1 MYFKIKFLAALFCTC
16 TSIPLISQ
24 NQIEKDSVT
33 TIDLKGV
40 TVEAARISISKK
52 KLPYALSIINTSEID
67 AIKNQLSI
75 QEYLNTIPGI
85 YIQNSSNFAQDARIS
100 IRGAGSRSAFGIRGI
115 KLIVDGIPETT
126 PDGQGQLDNI
136 NLDIIENIELVRS
149 GASALYGNASGGII
163 NIKTKTD
170 FESPFAKF
178 KTTFGSYNRQLYNA
192 TAGIGKGNSKAV
204 FHLGYQTYDGYRDH
218 SSFKQW
224 NFNGNFLHRFN
235 DKLKI
240 NLLVNYADSPEAQDA
255 GGLTREQ
262 FEENPRQARQAN
274 IDFNAGEA
282 ISQYKIGARLEW
294 DISQNSVFNSYA
306 FISGRDFDG
315 RLPFSFGGIVDLNR
329 NYGGHGSAINF
340 KTKTNDIK
348 LGYDLAFQKDER
360 KRFMNEN
367 GISGSMTLD
376 QNEKFNS
383 LGIYLLDHL
392 NFKKWD
398 FYGGMRFDINVLE
411 VEDSFLS
418 NGNDSSDISLNS
430 FNPTL
435 GINYQYTPK
444 HSIFGNITTAFE
456 TPTLSE
462 LSANPTG
469 EQGFNQSLEPQKST
483 TFEIGL
489 KGNLKELNY
498 QVTYFNLRTKNDL
511 VPFELEAFPDR
522 NFFRNA
528 GSTARNGIETQ
539 LEFDINQQ
547 WQLTSAYTY
556 SYFIFDDYIVNGN
569 DRSGNELPGIPKH
582 FGSLAVKYKRASGF
596 FGQLQLN
603 VVDAIWVNDT
613 NAEKAPGY
621 TLANLNMGYKRKW
634 GDTEITPFLGISNL
648 LDKNYVDNVRINAFG
663 SRFYEPAPG
672 FQVFG
677 GISISL

>member
-1 MYFKIKFLAALFCTC
+1 MQIKIRLLAALFCTC
-16 TSIPLISQ
+16 TSTKLISQ
-24 NQIEKDSVT
+24 NQTKKDSIT

-40 TVEAARISISKK
+40 TVEAARINISNK
-52 KLPYALSIINTSEID
+52 KLPYALSIINTTEID
-67 AIKNQLSI
+67 AIRNQLSI
-75 QEYLNTIPGI
+75 QEYLNNIPGI

-149 GASALYGNASGGII
+149 GASAMYGNASGGII

-178 KTTFGSYNRQLYNA
+178 RTTFGSYNRQLYNA
-192 TAGIGKGNSKAV
+192 TAGIGKGDSKAV
-204 FHLGYQTYDGYRDH
+204 FHIGYQSYEGYRDH

-224 NFNGNFLHRFN
+224 NFNGNFSHRFN
-235 DKLKI
+235 DDLKI
-240 NLLVNYADSPEAQDA
+240 NVLVNYADSPEAKDA
-255 GGLTREQ
+255 GGINREQ
-262 FEENPRQARQAN
+262 FEENPRLARQAN

-282 ISQYKIGARLEW
+282 ISQYKIGTRIEW
-294 DISQNSVFNSYA
+294 DLSQKSAFSSYT
-306 FISGRDFDG
+306 FISGRDFNG
-315 RLPFSFGGIVDLNR
+315 QLPFSFGGIVDLNR
-329 NYGGHGSAINF
+329 NYGGHGSDITF
-340 KTKTNDIK
+340 KTKTNNLK

-360 KRFMNEN
+360 KRFINDN
-367 GISGSMTLD
+367 GITGSMTLN

-383 LGIYLLDHL
+383 IGFYVLDHL
-392 NFKKWD
+392 NFKNWS
-398 FYGGMRFDINVLE
+398 FYGGMRFDLNLLE
-411 VEDSFLS
+411 VEDSFLD
-418 NGNDSSDISLNS
+418 NGDDSSDISLNS

-435 GINYQYTPK
+435 GINYQYNPQ
-444 HSIFGNITTAFE
+444 HAVFGNIATAFE

-489 KGNLKELNY
+489 KGVLKKLNY

-528 GSTARNGIETQ
+528 GSTARNGIEAQ
-539 LEFDINQQ
+539 LEFDINQL
-547 WQLTSAYTY
+547 WTLSSAYTY
-556 SYFIFDDYIVNGN
+556 SDFRFDDYIVNGN
-569 DRSGNELPGIPKH
+569 DRSGNELAGIPKH
-582 FGSLAVKYKRASGF
+582 FGSFAIKYKKASGF

-603 VVDAIWVNDT
+603 IVDAIWVNDT
-613 NAEKAPGY
+613 NTERAPGY
-621 TLANLNMGYKRKW
+621 AVTNINMGYKTKW
-634 GDTEITPFLGISNL
+634 HDTIITPFLGISNL
-648 LDKNYVDNVRINAFG
+648 FDKKYVDNVRINAFG
-663 SRFYEPAPG
+663 SRFYESAPG
-672 FQVFG
+672 LQVFG
-677 GISISL
+677 GISLLF